1 MISSCTFAGNK
12 FYILW
17 QVVQILKSFSK
28 GIKRRVPPMEFPFK
42 EMKPMESSSKISSV
56 VSSGCLLS
64 EFTLMEEERKM
75 YS

>member
-1 MISSCTFAGNK
+1 
-12 FYILW
+12 
-17 QVVQILKSFSK
+17 
-28 GIKRRVPPMEFPFK
+28 MEFPFK

-64 EFTLMEEERKM
+64 EFTLMEEERNM